1 MPELGLL
8 PNSYS
13 IAIPQINYGLVHD
26 VSQQLPPIA
35 PDLRGAAR
43 AQMMGSIAQGLS
55 QGLSTYEQQEY
66 IKSQQALAKQKQD
79 LELKKLDY
87 EQDPNSPHNKLYQAQ
102 ANYWANGGKDPAAER
117 EYRDALRN
125 LPFPDANAAALL
137 APVSAPSAGSLSPSA
152 STGSSNLPASIRNNN
167 PGAMW
172 PGPVA
177 SQAGATGF
185 EQLHDSQGNKIA
197 TFDDPVKGAAAQFQL
212 LAKNYAGL
220 PLNKAIARWS
230 GGNSSS
236 DYANSVA
243 KAIGV
248 DPNAPLTVNLLSN
261 PDTAIPLAKAMAK
274 YEAGKPFPLTDDQ
287 WRQAHQS
294 VFGGRSSDANNVTI
308 PIDLGNGNML
318 SIPTDSLT
326 ASTNDAGIPAN
337 TSVMPTPS
345 YGLGGMVFDPR
356 TQALQPTDLN
366 GGIVTRPAIPVAPLA
381 PSDLTLTSD
390 ATAHPPLA
398 AAANSIL
405 SAFPPPIPQAD
416 NSPQIAPPSGFDP
429 SKPVLP
435 PLGGVGFS
443 PIGGKIYNQLPNGE
457 MYVMGP
463 GGLRQTIKPLAPHF
477 ERVENEDGSVSMVG
491 INPQTGEKVT
501 TNTIAQPKGQVF
513 DTMADA
519 EAKLGKG
526 QVAEAHPMA
535 NGKLLVTKVK
545 PPEDDAE
552 VTSVANAIMEGT
564 QPPEL
569 RGAMKK
575 NIAIR
580 AKLQDNGFN
589 LTHAQQ
595 DWEAT
600 KNWMKTAN
608 GNQQLKMRQALDN
621 AYHQLDVI
629 QDLAEKWKG
638 GGFPILNKGKIIAA
652 KNGLLGSD
660 AQSLAQQMDAQI
672 NDLVSELSNV
682 YMGGNSPTTPAMK
695 LAAENLKSDFSEKT
709 MMDSLNQLRN
719 NLQIRSNSIK
729 NSGPIGTT
737 ANNPYAPPV
746 NIPSDRSASAIPT
759 PPAGMV
765 EVRKGS
771 QIGHI
776 PADKVEDARKLGWIP
791 AR

>member
-8 PNSYS
+8 PSTYS
-13 IAIPQINYGLVHD
+13 IQVPQISYGLVHD

-55 QGLSTYEQQEY
+55 QGLSTYQQAEY
-66 IKSQQALAKQKQD
+66 LKTQQALAKQKQEM
-79 LELKKLDY
+79 ELKKLEF

-102 ANYWANGGKDPAAER
+102 ANYWASGGKDPAAEK
-117 EYRDALRN
+117 EYRDALGN
-125 LPFPDANAAALL
+125 LPFPDANNSVAPL
-137 APVSAPSAGSLSPSA
+137 APTTTA
-152 STGSSNLPASIRNNN
+152 TGNGLPASIRNNN

-294 VFGGRSSDANNVTI
+294 VFGAPSSDNTSVI

-326 ASTNDAGIPAN
+326 ASNNDAGMLAD

-345 YGLGGMVFDPR
+345 YGLGGMTFDPR

-366 GGIVTRPAIPVAPLA
+366 GNIVTKPAIPVAPLA
-381 PSDLTLTSD
+381 PADPNL
-390 ATAHPPLA
+390 ATAQIAQPPLA
-398 AAANSIL
+398 AAANPIL
-405 SAFPPPIPQAD
+405 SAFPPPVTPD
-416 NSPQIAPPSGFDP
+416 NATPSATAPSPALDVN
-429 SKPVLP
+429 KPVMP
-435 PLGGVGFS
+435 PLGGVGFD
-443 PIGGKIYNQLPNGE
+443 PINGNIYNQLPNGE
-457 MYVMGP
+457 MMVRGR
-463 GGLRQTIKPLAPHF
+463 GGFKQVIKPLAPHF

-491 INPQTGEKVT
+491 INPQTGERVVA
-501 TNTIAQPKGQVF
+501 NTIAPPKGQVF
-513 DTMADA
+513 DSMADA

-526 QVAEAHPMA
+526 QVAEAHPMS

-552 VTSVANAIMEGT
+552 VTSVANAIIEGT

-580 AKLQDNGFN
+580 AKLQENGFN

-608 GNQQLKMRQALDN
+608 GNQQLKMRQAIDN

-629 QDLAEKWKG
+629 QGLAEKWKG

-660 AQSLAQQMDAQI
+660 AQSLAQQFDAQI

-709 MMDSLNQLRN
+709 MLDSLNQLRT

-746 NIPSDRSASAIPT
+746 NIPSDKSASSFSHSSAASSP
-759 PPAGMV
+759 
-765 EVRKGS
+765 VRVSS
-771 QIGHI
+771 Q
-776 PADKVEDARKLGWIP
+776 AEFDALPSGALFVDDTGKTRRKK
-791 AR
+791 